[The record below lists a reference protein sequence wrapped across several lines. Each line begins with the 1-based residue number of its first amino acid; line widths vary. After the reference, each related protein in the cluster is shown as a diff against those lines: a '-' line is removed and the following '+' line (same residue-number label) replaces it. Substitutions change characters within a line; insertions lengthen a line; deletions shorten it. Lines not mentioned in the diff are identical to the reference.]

1 MKTRKFPEGASRQH
15 GITRREFSAGMLALG
30 LSGVAAGSLSSTSS
44 LAEVPKKG
52 GTFRVGIGAGETPDS
67 LEPGT
72 SSNEMVQVLGWSLR
86 NNLVEIDHQ
95 GSAIPEL
102 AENWEANS
110 DATVWTFKLRPGVE
124 FHNGKTL
131 NVDDVLFSMNWHARH
146 DSTSAAK
153 SLLASVASIAADGD
167 RITFKLTAG
176 SADFPY
182 ALADKHLHIVPNET
196 KDFSDGMGTGGY
208 QLVSFQPG
216 VGAHLKR
223 NPNYWKEGRA
233 HFDAVELLSLKD
245 THARHV
251 ALHTREVDAIDKLDI
266 KTVRFLEKQE
276 GIEVTKVQGR
286 QHYTFAMRTDTA
298 PFDKL
303 DVRLALKYAI
313 DRQEILDK
321 VLGGIGALGNDQP
334 ISPAYRYYN
343 PDIPQRMYDPDKA
356 KFHLK
361 QAGMTNLRVPL
372 SVAEVAFQGAVDAG
386 TLYREHAAK
395 AGIEIDVVSEANDG
409 YWSNVWLKKPW
420 CAIVWFGRGTED
432 WTFSLTYA
440 AGAPWNDTFWTHER
454 FNKLLLE
461 TRAQLDQEKRRG
473 MYFEMQQILHD
484 DGGAVI
490 PVFAPYLEAHAVG
503 KARPVMPISPD
514 GPMDGLR
521 IVERWSQT

>member
-1 MKTRKFPEGASRQH
+1 MKTRMISGNGREGV
-15 GITRREFSAGMLALG
+15 TRRGFTTGMLALG
-30 LSGVAAGSLSSTSS
+30 TAASGLFAGS
-44 LAEVPKKG
+44 ARAAAPKKG
-52 GTFRVGIGAGETPDS
+52 GTFRVGIGAGETPDI

-86 NNLVEIDHQ
+86 NNLVELDHQ
-95 GSAIPEL
+95 GNAVPEL
-102 AENWEANS
+102 AESWEPNS
-110 DATVWTFKLRPGVE
+110 DATVWSFKLRRGVE

-131 NVDDVLFSMNWHARH
+131 SVDDVLYSMNWHMRK

-153 SLLASVASIAADGD
+153 SLLDSVASVTADGD
-167 RITFKLTAG
+167 RVTFKLTAG

-208 QLVSFQPG
+208 KLENFQPG
-216 VGAHLKR
+216 IRADLKR

-233 HFDAVELLSLKD
+233 NFDVVEILSLKD
-245 THARHV
+245 TNARHT
-251 ALHTREVDAIDKLDI
+251 ALITGAVDAIDKLDV
-266 KTVRFLEKQE
+266 KTIDRLTQQP

-298 PFDKL
+298 PFDNR
-303 DVRLALKYAI
+303 DVRQALKYAI
-313 DRQEILDK
+313 DRQDILDK

-334 ISPAYRYYN
+334 ISPAYRYYD
-343 PDIPQRMYDPDKA
+343 PDIQQTMYDPDKA

-372 SVAEVAFQGAVDAG
+372 SVADVAFQGAVDAG

-395 AGIEIDVVSEANDG
+395 AGIEIDLIREADDG

-440 AGAPWNDTFWTHER
+440 ADAPWNDTFWKNDR

-461 TRAQLDQEKRRG
+461 ARAELDQAKRRG
-473 MYFEMQQILHD
+473 MYFEMQQIVHD

-490 PVFAPYLEAHAVG
+490 PVFAPFLEAHAPARV
-503 KARPVMPISPD
+503 RPVAPLSSDAPL
-514 GPMDGLR
+514 DGLR
-521 IVERWSQT
+521 IVERWSQA